1 MLRSAALISVLLLS
15 ACNQQQSSMSIQSAG
30 SRPAIPVIAESV
42 VVQAQRSRIEAV
54 GTSRALVSAEI
65 HAESAGEVVA
75 VHFGGGEQVA
85 QGTLLLELDAR
96 EERLNLELAEVRLE
110 NARMLLERY
119 QTARGNEAVS
129 VTTLDTARTAESA
142 ARIEVDRARL
152 ALEKRYVRAPF
163 GGIIGLTDVE
173 PGDRIDAS
181 TLITTL
187 DDRSSLLVGFPV
199 PEAYVGRVAQGDLV
213 EVESWTADRVRASG
227 KVVVLSSRIDAD
239 TRSVRARAQIPN
251 PDDALRPGMSFRIL
265 LELPGALWPTVP
277 EVSLQWGG
285 SGPYIWAVR
294 ENRAERVDV
303 RVVQR
308 VQGRILLDAPLTED
322 DRVVAEGVQRMRQ
335 GTPVELLDPQALAT
349 DARAALGAA
358 LGGQ

>member
-1 MLRSAALISVLLLS
+1 MAH
-15 ACNQQQSSMSIQSAG
+15 SAG
-30 SRPAIPVIAESV
+30 SRPAIPVIAEPV
-42 VVQAQRSRIEAV
+42 DFQAQRSRIEAV

-75 VHFGGGEQVA
+75 VHFSGGERVEEGQ
-85 QGTLLLELDAR
+85 LLLELDAR
-96 EERLNLELAEVRLE
+96 DERLNLELAQVQLE
-110 NARMLLERY
+110 NARLLLERY

-129 VTTLDTARTAESA
+129 VTTLDGARTAESA
-142 ARIEVDRARL
+142 ASIEVDLAQL
-152 ALEKRYVRAPF
+152 ALENRYVRAPF
-163 GGIIGLTDVE
+163 DGIIGLTDVE

-187 DDRSSLLVGFPV
+187 DDRSALLVAFAV
-199 PEAYVGRVAQGDLV
+199 PESFVGRVAQGDMV
-213 EVESWTADRVRASG
+213 EVESWTADRITASG
-227 KVVVLSSRIDAD
+227 EVVVLGSRIDPD
-239 TRSVRARAQIPN
+239 TRSVLARARIPN
-251 PDDALRPGMSFRIL
+251 PEDALRPGMSFRVL
-265 LELPGALWPTVP
+265 LELPGAIWPSVP
-277 EVSLQWGG
+277 EVALQWGG

-308 VQGRILLDAPLTED
+308 VQGRILLEAPLVED

-335 GTPVELLDPQALAT
+335 GTPVELLDPRALAT

-358 LGGQ
+358 LGGE